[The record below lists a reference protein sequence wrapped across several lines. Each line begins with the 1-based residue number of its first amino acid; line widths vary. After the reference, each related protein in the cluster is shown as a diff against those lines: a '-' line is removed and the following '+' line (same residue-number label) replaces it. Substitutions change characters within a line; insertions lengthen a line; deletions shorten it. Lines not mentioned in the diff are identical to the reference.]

1 MAVARGRI
9 IGGVGKEFFIGLL
22 SEPSNHLS
30 YGVGEPDCQHRP
42 DQQYKTDHS
51 NTLWGKPI

>member
-1 MAVARGRI
+1 MVAGRGRI
-9 IGGVGKEFFIGLL
+9 IGGIGKVFLSGLL
-22 SEPSNHLS
+22 AELSNHLS
-30 YGVGEPDCQHRP
+30 YGVGEPNCQHRP